1 MSNLVLDDTVG
12 EFGTRRGRKKDG
24 GCGTGRNG
32 KKEGKLSLRLQASG
46 SNQTSAEQ
54 HQPQLNSTETNE
66 PIASATTVSHLS
78 DHYQRSATAELLATL
93 TR

>member
-32 KKEGKLSLRLQASG
+32 KKEGKVSLRLQAP
-46 SNQTSAEQ
+46 TRL
-54 HQPQLNSTETNE
+54 QLNNTS
-66 PIASATTVSHLS
+66 LS
-78 DHYQRSATAELLATL
+78 
-93 TR
+93 